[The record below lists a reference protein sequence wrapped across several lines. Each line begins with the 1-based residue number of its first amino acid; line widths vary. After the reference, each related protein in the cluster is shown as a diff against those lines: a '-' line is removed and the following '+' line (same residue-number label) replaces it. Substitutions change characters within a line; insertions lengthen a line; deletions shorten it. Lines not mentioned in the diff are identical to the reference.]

1 MRTIAGI
8 AVAVVLFA
16 SGTAQA
22 QAPAASGFSLGAR
35 LGYGIPLGSAD
46 GGDPAAGIPSTS
58 LSDVFSGQVPLQ
70 LDAMYRLDKNW
81 SLGLYLQYGFAFVA
95 SATCPSGISCSAH
108 DIRFGGQVQ
117 YRFDAQGFMPWVGVG
132 IGGEWGTITGSSGG
146 VSADIDISGFEFAN
160 LQVGGD
166 WLVSPMFRA
175 GPFLQ
180 MTFAQYDSYK
190 ALGQTITLPNK
201 TLHEWLQLGVKGTFD
216 F

>member
-8 AVAVVLFA
+8 AVAMAL
-16 SGTAQA
+16 SIPGTARA

-35 LGYGIPLGSAD
+35 LAYGIPLGDAD
-46 GGDPAAGIPSTS
+46 GGDPAAAIAATK
-58 LSDVFSGQVPLQ
+58 LSDIFSGQVPVQ
-70 LDAMYRLDKNW
+70 LDAMYRIDRNW
-81 SLGLYLQYGFAFVA
+81 SLGLYFQYGFAFVA
-95 SATCPSGISCSAH
+95 SGTCPSGISCSAH
-108 DIRFGGQVQ
+108 DLRFGGQVQ
-117 YRFDAQGFMPWVGVG
+117 YRFDGQGFMPWLGVG
-132 IGGEWGTITGSSGG
+132 IGGEWATVTASSGG

-166 WLVSPMFRA
+166 WLASPMFRV

-180 MTFAQYDSYK
+180 VTFAQYDTYK
-190 ALGQTITLPNK
+190 AVGQTITLPNK